1 MTEVQIVTTP
11 PAIPNKNDIIPIHA
25 SDIASFKRCRR
36 YWDWTSPTRTNL
48 RRKVQIYGVNPNL
61 WFGTGIH
68 WALQMMYDPI
78 LQRDPVE
85 AFSTWFALQWEGGI
99 VRKDFLDQTYDIK
112 PVEVPVTSEMIGTQ
126 YIDAST
132 GIEVIPDEEKRYRIE
147 GLRDLLPD
155 PDEEEFFG
163 YRDLG
168 IGMME
173 FYKGYAAREDN
184 FTVIAAESTF
194 SVPLGFEWKDSREES
209 PNYGEML
216 EVHARGKR
224 DMIYQHNE
232 TLHFGIQDYKTKT
245 KIDDS
250 YRVSLENDAQ
260 VTTYMW
266 ASQEEA
272 KIHDLPYKVIHEAFH
287 QAMRKVYPQP
297 PTPLK
302 NGLPSLNRT
311 EESATAEMFID
322 YINEHNLMPIYTND
336 VKMQNY
342 YTFLVEEGD
351 KRFIER
357 NFIPRNQHE
366 IAATGQH
373 IKAIAWEMLNSPYIY
388 PNPNGDYLCVHCAL
402 RAPCLAKDDGSDYT
416 AMLKDGYEQNRDR

>member
-1 MTEVQIVTTP
+1 MTEVQIVTSLP
-11 PAIPNKNDIIPIHA
+11 PIPNKYDIIPIHA

-48 RRKVQIYGVNPNL
+48 RRKVQIYGISPPL

-68 WALQMMYDPI
+68 YALQMMYDPI
-78 LQRDPVE
+78 LRRDPVE
-85 AFSTWFALQWEGGI
+85 AFSTWFALQWEGG
-99 VRKDFLDQTYDIK
+99 VVEEDYLDQSYDIH
-112 PVEVPVTSEMIGTQ
+112 PVPMLDDSDPMQALQLAENGQ
-126 YIDAST
+126 
-132 GIEVIPDEEKRYRIE
+132 KYRIE

-168 IGMME
+168 VGMME
-173 FYKGYAAREDN
+173 FYKGYATREDN
-184 FTVIAAESTF
+184 FTVIAAESSF
-194 SVPLGFEWKDSREES
+194 SVPLGFEWKDYREES
-209 PNYGEML
+209 PNYGNML

-232 TLHFGIQDYKTKT
+232 KLHYGLMDYKTKG
-245 KIDDS
+245 KIDDA
-250 YRVSLENDAQ
+250 YRISLENDAQ
-260 VTTYMW
+260 MTTYLW
-266 ASQEEA
+266 ACQEEA
-272 KIHDLPYKVIHEAFH
+272 RIFDLPYKVMHEAFH
-287 QAMRKVYPQP
+287 QAMRKVYPKP

-302 NGLPSLNRT
+302 SGLPSLNRT
-311 EESATAEMFID
+311 DESATAEMFID
-322 YINEHNLMPIYTND
+322 YINDNNLMPIYAND

-351 KRFIER
+351 RRFIER

-366 IAATGQH
+366 IAATGEH
-373 IKAIAWEMLNSPYIY
+373 IKAIAWEMLNDPFVYPSPS
-388 PNPNGDYLCVHCAL
+388 GDYLCVHCAL

-416 AMLKDGYEQNRDR
+416 GMLKDGYERNRDR